1 MGKEKEKIE
10 KNRAKK
16 KRIED
21 IGVLN
26 KKKKRIENNGQTL

>member
-26 KKKKRIENNGQTL
+26 KKKRIENNGQTL